1 MVNFWEVVERCDKGE
16 RMNESEYDLMLFQA
30 AKDLVKKYDIYFDQ
44 DQVVPEDDDLA
55 DRAFEAGLELF
66 LKVGFY
72 CLDTKRIVRF
82 TREEIKEVLTHAPSS
97 YTWGTG
103 RDQRVC
109 VARKVEDSSDPSFI
123 FSGLG
128 VPVPEDQF
136 LQVNQALAA
145 EPHADAFCGV
155 SLDSTFRGI
164 PLRSGHPIEVAAG
177 IFDVTKR
184 REAARLVG
192 RPGLG
197 LYCFVSAAEASD
209 AIIASSCWALNR
221 DSTQNGAIAEMKVD
235 FARMNKVAYQLEKGL
250 GIGALFG
257 PLMGGYAGGPEGTM
271 LVQIAHFFLG
281 LTAFQA
287 EYGICFPID
296 LHQVCNSSS
305 EMLWLSSVY
314 SQAISRN
321 THLLNLSVAMASA
334 GPASEML
341 FYEFVAYAMTAS
353 VSGASGIVTGGI
365 ARDKYPERVSTLEM
379 RASAEAAHIVA
390 RSGMSRSDVN
400 KVVKKIAAIYEKD
413 IPNAPLGKKFR
424 EIYDM
429 ERVTPLPEYVEV
441 LQKIR
446 NNLAEL
452 GLDYSVL

>member
-16 RMNESEYDLMLFQA
+16 RMDEAEYDLMLFQA
-30 AKDLVKKYDIYFDQ
+30 SKDLVKKYDIHFDP
-44 DQVVPEDDDLA
+44 DQIIPQDDDLA

-97 YTWGTG
+97 YIWGTG
-103 RDQRVC
+103 RDQHTC
-109 VARKVEDSSDPSFI
+109 LPRKIEDSSDPSCI

-136 LQVNQALAA
+136 LQVNRALAA
-145 EPHADAFCGV
+145 EPYADAFCGV

-209 AIIASSCWALNR
+209 AIIASSRWAQDR

-235 FARMNKVAYQLEKGL
+235 FARMNKVAYQLES
-250 GIGALFG
+250 GIGIGGLYG

-281 LTAFQA
+281 LTAF
-287 EYGICFPID
+287 
-296 LHQVCNSSS
+296 S
-305 EMLWLSSVY
+305 
-314 SQAISRN
+314 
-321 THLLNLSVAMASA
+321 
-334 GPASEML
+334 
-341 FYEFVAYAMTAS
+341 
-353 VSGASGIVTGGI
+353 SGI
-365 ARDKYPERVSTLEM
+365 RYLFS
-379 RASAEAAHIVA
+379 H
-390 RSGMSRSDVN
+390 
-400 KVVKKIAAIYEKD
+400 
-413 IPNAPLGKKFR
+413 
-424 EIYDM
+424 
-429 ERVTPLPEYVEV
+429 
-441 LQKIR
+441 
-446 NNLAEL
+446 
-452 GLDYSVL
+452 